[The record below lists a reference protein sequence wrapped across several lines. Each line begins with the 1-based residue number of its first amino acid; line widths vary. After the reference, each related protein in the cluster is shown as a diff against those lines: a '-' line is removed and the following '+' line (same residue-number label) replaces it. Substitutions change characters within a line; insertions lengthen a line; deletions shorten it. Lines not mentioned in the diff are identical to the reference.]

1 LKQNS
6 VQLSQASKNFSV
18 KQLLKSCFFV
28 VFHYRLRSSL
38 GRLQE
43 AVSQHDVGG
52 RHLFCASSSLL
63 YICPGAK
70 QQKELA
76 STCHIAFPPVM
87 MPAPSFQ
94 NTPLSAA
101 AAVLALVF
109 AAMLIRIIVPIPRL
123 FSKRIGRRH
132 AQTGLAYLT
141 WLAVGFLSTI
151 FMTVNTATA
160 VAYDAVLAT
169 LGISL
174 TLTAAH
180 EFGHKNVRNRAS
192 GTLDE
197 DATVT
202 YDEMI
207 EHAFYQ
213 GLNLFQVRGLCQ
225 R

>member
-1 LKQNS
+1 MIS
-6 VQLSQASKNFSV
+6 
-18 KQLLKSCFFV
+18 
-28 VFHYRLRSSL
+28 
-38 GRLQE
+38 
-43 AVSQHDVGG
+43 
-52 RHLFCASSSLL
+52 
-63 YICPGAK
+63 
-70 QQKELA
+70 
-76 STCHIAFPPVM
+76 
-87 MPAPSFQ
+87 APSFQ
-94 NTPLSAA
+94 TTPLSVV

-151 FMTVNTATA
+151 FMTVNSATA
-160 VAYDAVLAT
+160 VAYDAVLGT

-213 GLNLFQVRGLCQ
+213 GLNLFQVRGFC
-225 R
+225 

>member
-1 LKQNS
+1 
-6 VQLSQASKNFSV
+6 VQEV
-18 KQLLKSCFFV
+18 
-28 VFHYRLRSSL
+28 
-38 GRLQE
+38 
-43 AVSQHDVGG
+43 VSQQHHVGAW
-52 RHLFCASSSLL
+52 HLFAHHHRAT
-63 YICPGAK
+63 GAK

-76 STCHIAFPPVM
+76 SSCRITFPPVM
-87 MPAPSFQ
+87 ISAPSFQ
-94 NTPLSAA
+94 TTPLSAA

-109 AAMLIRIIVPIPRL
+109 AATLIRIIVPIPRL

-160 VAYDAVLAT
+160 VTYDAVLGT

-213 GLNLFQVRGLCQ
+213 GLNLFQVRGFCQ

>member
-1 LKQNS
+1 MT
-6 VQLSQASKNFSV
+6 
-18 KQLLKSCFFV
+18 
-28 VFHYRLRSSL
+28 
-38 GRLQE
+38 
-43 AVSQHDVGG
+43 
-52 RHLFCASSSLL
+52 
-63 YICPGAK
+63 
-70 QQKELA
+70 
-76 STCHIAFPPVM
+76 STS
-87 MPAPSFQ
+87 SFQ
-94 NTPLSAA
+94 TTPLSLV

-109 AAMLIRIIVPIPRL
+109 AAMLTRIIVPIPRL

-160 VAYDAVLAT
+160 VAFDAVLGT

-213 GLNLFQVRGLCQ
+213 GLNLFQVRGACQ